1 MTMPSFTMRQLL
13 EAGVHFGHHMRRWNP
28 RMKPYLFGI
37 RSNIHIIDLQQSVPL
52 LYQALDAMRAVAAKG
67 GRILFVGTKRQ
78 ASPVIADAARR
89 CGQHFVNHRWLGGML
104 TNWNT
109 VSQSIKRLKQ
119 LDEMFSQEEGSGFT
133 KKERLRLERE
143 RDKLDRA
150 LGGIKDMGDIPDM
163 LFVIDTVRESI
174 AVAEAEKLGIPVAA
188 ILDSNSDPG
197 GIRYPIPGNDD
208 ALRAIT
214 LYCNLV
220 TEAILDGIRTEMAS
234 STFDSGAA
242 IDPLPESI
250 ADISDQP
257 VSDGAE
263 DSSPSATVLDADNV
277 LDPALSVESG
287 PGKSEEEAKEPP
299 TLGTVERTAEN
310 GKTAADKA

>member
-52 LYQALDAMRAVAAKG
+52 LYQALEAMRAVAAKG

-119 LDEMFSQEEGSGFT
+119 LDDMFSQEEGSGFT

-150 LGGIKDMGDIPDM
+150 LGGIKDIWGC
-163 LFVIDTVRESI
+163 
-174 AVAEAEKLGIPVAA
+174 A
-188 ILDSNSDPG
+188 
-197 GIRYPIPGNDD
+197 
-208 ALRAIT
+208 
-214 LYCNLV
+214 
-220 TEAILDGIRTEMAS
+220 
-234 STFDSGAA
+234 
-242 IDPLPESI
+242 
-250 ADISDQP
+250 
-257 VSDGAE
+257 
-263 DSSPSATVLDADNV
+263 
-277 LDPALSVESG
+277 
-287 PGKSEEEAKEPP
+287 
-299 TLGTVERTAEN
+299 
-310 GKTAADKA
+310 

>member
-1 MTMPSFTMRQLL
+1 MTMPNFTMRQLL

-37 RSNIHIIDLQQSVPL
+37 RSNIHIIDLQQSLPL
-52 LYQALDAMRAVAAKG
+52 LHRALEAMRDVAARG

-109 VSQSIKRLKQ
+109 VSRSIKRLKQ
-119 LDEMFSQEEGSGFT
+119 LDEMFAREEGGGFT
-133 KKERLRLERE
+133 KKERLSLERE

-150 LGGIKDMGDIPDM
+150 LGGIKDMGDVPDM

-188 ILDSNSDPG
+188 ILDSNSNPG
-197 GIRYPIPGNDD
+197 GIRYPVPGNDD

-214 LYCNLV
+214 LYCNLAA
-220 TEAILDGIRTEMAS
+220 EAILDGIRTEMAKS
-234 STFDSGAA
+234 DPDSAAAVDPLAEMIPDSTAGPAIGEESPQPEAIPEAETTPEPVRSVDSG
-242 IDPLPESI
+242 E
-250 ADISDQP
+250 
-257 VSDGAE
+257 
-263 DSSPSATVLDADNV
+263 SSPDEQSTSPENEAEGNTQENT
-277 LDPALSVESG
+277 
-287 PGKSEEEAKEPP
+287 SEVKEEK
-299 TLGTVERTAEN
+299 G
-310 GKTAADKA
+310 